1 VRGPRHRAAMRGPR
15 HRPHR
20 ATVMPQDLLD
30 ALHDAILSMCA
41 IYYPHT
47 RRPRGCRRAPK
58 PPRTLHR
65 CGMSSMIYSL
75 MPSTVP
81 SSAIRHT
88 RTVRSETPRDR
99 ERPQGAHAT
108 EVTSRLGS
116 LIT

>member
-1 VRGPRHRAAMRGPR
+1 MRNLLPS
-15 HRPHR
+15 HPE
-20 ATVMPQDLLD
+20 ATGLPSGAQATEDTASLWHV
-30 ALHDAILSMCA
+30 
-41 IYYPHT
+41 
-47 RRPRGCRRAPK
+47 
-58 PPRTLHR
+58 
-65 CGMSSMIYSL
+65 SMIYSL

-88 RTVRSETPRDR
+88 RTVQSETPRDR